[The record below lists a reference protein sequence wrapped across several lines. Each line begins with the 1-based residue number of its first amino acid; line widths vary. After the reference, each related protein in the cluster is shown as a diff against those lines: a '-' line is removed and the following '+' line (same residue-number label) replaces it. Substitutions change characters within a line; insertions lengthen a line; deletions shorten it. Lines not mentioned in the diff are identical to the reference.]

1 MKTWLMVPAL
11 IVLIPTGMVRAGE
24 PAAPPTFVVRVRSI
38 DTLIQNAKLLVTL
51 AGREEIAQQ
60 VEGLIQAK
68 IGAKG
73 LEGIDT
79 KRPLGAYGRFG
90 KEIDDIAGAVLVPI
104 ADEKAFVGLLED
116 QNLMVTKAKDGLYTV
131 QTGTPIEVYIRFANR
146 YAYLTAMNPSAIDKD
161 KLPDPMQVLGK
172 VGPTFS
178 ASLRIDQLPEAARQI
193 ASAQIEQGLDDALQK
208 EVPNETPA
216 QKDLRIAAAKE
227 TIKMLI
233 GIIKEGAEM
242 KVSVDLDGQKKQ
254 IAANLSLSGKPGTG
268 LAKAIQDVGQRP
280 SQFGALR
287 SPEAAFRGAV
297 HVVLPEEMKKSLAK
311 LLEEATSQGIEK
323 IQDDAKRAQAAK
335 LLEALA
341 PTIRAAEADAV
352 VQLIGP
358 DASRKYAVL
367 AAVKVAEARK
377 LGKVVEELIQ
387 DALRQAP
394 AQVKGRVQLNAITI
408 GDTKVHRFEL
418 PDDKKEIEKLR
429 ELTGET
435 NLHVAFGNN
444 AVFVAVGKAGLD
456 LLKNTV
462 NTKSA
467 GASPLFLLEVD
478 MARLGALA
486 PTQELRNAAKQ
497 MFAGGKDS
505 MIRVAVEGGA
515 ALRLSITTPLA
526 VVQFLAQARDVHG
539 QN

>member
-1 MKTWLMVPAL
+1 
-11 IVLIPTGMVRAGE
+11 VRAGE